1 MDRYDDALKAIHEA
15 VIANGKVRTSQDAAT
30 LIEAAAPFFPAALR
44 NQCRIVALR
53 DEQVLRG
60 RNDLGAMCFY
70 RLLKGDVSVQKEV
83 LGETLTLQ
91 RVVPG
96 DWLLEPR
103 PGKPSEES
111 FAIME
116 SASVLLKVPTQAFG
130 EYLERESGFARAW
143 CAELGLQMARMQRR
157 IERFGLRHATQRVIH
172 YLITE
177 SSGDSGEVVLPFRK
191 RAWAAHMG
199 MAAETLSRALG
210 DLHEAGWVEKLGDN
224 RFRLVRVL

>member
-1 MDRYDDALKAIHEA
+1 MDRYDDVLTAIREA
-15 VIANGKVRTSQDAAT
+15 VIANGKVRASQNAAT

-44 NQCRIVALR
+44 DQCRIVALR
-53 DEQVLRG
+53 DEQMLHG

-103 PGKPSEES
+103 PGKPSEDE

-116 SASVLLKVPTQAFG
+116 SASVLLKVPTQAFS
-130 EYLERESGFARAW
+130 ESLERESGFARAW

-157 IERFGLRHATQRVIH
+157 IERFGLRHATQRIVH
-172 YLITE
+172 YLVTE
-177 SSGDSGEVVLPFRK
+177 SSGSGEVVLPFRK

-224 RFRLVRVL
+224 RFRLLRVL